1 MVLYIQSALL
11 WRPPNNY
18 CNYWLHK
25 SGAAVGLSCKM
36 WFISPLCVKWYPTLS
51 SPAKPMEMKKS
62 IFLPRYGFG
71 SNGERGVE
79 NLQKCRQVWV
89 LYSENKLMNTSNLFK
104 LGVTLFQCNELLLFA
119 NLGHPVD
126 GNSCAGIDQ
135 GRYYQLLAKT
145 VQLAKWTDCFMKLAL
160 SQIVPFP
167 IQRNKCIESVRLRKE
182 TPINS
187 AKMQEFVQPLAM
199 TRTDLIWPAAKWNN
213 YFDRLKKSEKW
224 MKAVWIAPLVV
235 SDVNVKEY
243 LLSWLRELI

>member
-1 MVLYIQSALL
+1 M
-11 WRPPNNY
+11 
-18 CNYWLHK
+18 
-25 SGAAVGLSCKM
+25 
-36 WFISPLCVKWYPTLS
+36 
-51 SPAKPMEMKKS
+51 
-62 IFLPRYGFG
+62 
-71 SNGERGVE
+71 
-79 NLQKCRQVWV
+79 
-89 LYSENKLMNTSNLFK
+89 ENKLMNTSNLFK

-167 IQRNKCIESVRLRKE
+167 IQRNNCIESVRLRKE

-199 TRTDLIWPAAKWNN
+199 TRADLI
-213 YFDRLKKSEKW
+213 
-224 MKAVWIAPLVV
+224 
-235 SDVNVKEY
+235 
-243 LLSWLRELI
+243 

>member
-1 MVLYIQSALL
+1 MVSVQMEREELKIF
-11 WRPPNNY
+11 
-18 CNYWLHK
+18 K
-25 SGAAVGLSCKM
+25 SVGRFEFYTRKTS
-36 WFISPLCVKWYPTLS
+36 WWTLQTCS
-51 SPAKPMEMKKS
+51 SS
-62 IFLPRYGFG
+62 V
-71 SNGERGVE
+71 S
-79 NLQKCRQVWV
+79 
-89 LYSENKLMNTSNLFK
+89 LFS
-104 LGVTLFQCNELLLFA
+104 NELLLFA

-167 IQRNKCIESVRLRKE
+167 IQRNNCIESVRLRKE

-199 TRTDLIWPAAKWNN
+199 TRADLIWPAAKWNN